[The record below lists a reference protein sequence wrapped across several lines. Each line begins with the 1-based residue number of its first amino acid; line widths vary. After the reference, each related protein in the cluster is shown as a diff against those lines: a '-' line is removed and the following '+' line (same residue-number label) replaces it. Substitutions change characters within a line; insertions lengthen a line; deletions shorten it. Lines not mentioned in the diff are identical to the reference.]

1 MLFLNVLVS
10 MIDKNQ
16 YKSLTFCNERRH
28 HTSYIFPKN
37 QEGRLLIYA
46 IMLLLQKKLKKKK
59 KHSNLQNQKGIKEIQ
74 WTHDNQ
80 GLC

>member
-46 IMLLLQKKLKKKK
+46 VMLLLQKKFKKKK
-59 KHSNLQNQKGIKEIQ
+59 KTLQPSKPKGNKRNSVD
-74 WTHDNQ
+74 T
-80 GLC
+80 